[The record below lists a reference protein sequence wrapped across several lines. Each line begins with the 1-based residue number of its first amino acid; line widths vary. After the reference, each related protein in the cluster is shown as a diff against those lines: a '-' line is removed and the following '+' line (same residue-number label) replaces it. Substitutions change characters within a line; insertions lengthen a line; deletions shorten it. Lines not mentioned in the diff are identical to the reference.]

1 MTLDYYKIEIENAIA
16 SVNEQYIVDQCLAT
30 SDNAN
35 TVLCQ
40 SANISMDSTGRV
52 KFNNQLQNIGSEK
65 TSGIDLN
72 LTYSFEAAGLNWK
85 AGLDTTYLDEYVVT
99 VLDDTTDYAGL
110 ITSGSGGYADI
121 KSNFTLSARGES
133 WDATYKARYI
143 AGMDSYLCK
152 SDPSSCLAPTTPSV
166 VYHDIS
172 GSYLLSDTVT
182 LSAGVNNL
190 FDKEPPYYTGNNDS
204 NTDPYTY
211 DVLGR
216 RFHAGVNVKF

>member
-1 MTLDYYKIEIENAIA
+1 MTLDYYKIDIENAIA
-16 SVNEQYIVDQCLAT
+16 SVNEQYIVDQCLVTSAT
-30 SDNAN
+30 A
-35 TVLCQ
+35 TQKQ
-40 SANISMDSTGRV
+40 SANIGIDSIGRIS
-52 KFNNQLQNIGSEK
+52 FNNQLQNVGSEK
-65 TSGIDLN
+65 TSGVDLN
-72 LTYSFEAAGLNWK
+72 LAYSFEAAGLNKK

-99 VLDDTTDYAGL
+99 VLNDTVDYAGL
-110 ITSGSGGYADI
+110 ITSNIGGYADI
-121 KSNFTLSARGES
+121 KSNFTLNVAGDN
-133 WDATYKARYI
+133 WDAQYQARYI
-143 AGMDSYLCK
+143 AGMDSYACVGK
-152 SDPSSCLAPTTPSV
+152 DSCLAPTTPSV

-216 RFHAGVNVKF
+216 RFTLV